1 MVYNTLPT
9 GDDQEKME
17 KAVRELLN
25 NNLDFILPDEL
36 EYAVG
41 LPRDERGEY
50 LFDRLYTNT
59 SSGWR
64 DAGVF

>member
-1 MVYNTLPT
+1 M
-9 GDDQEKME
+9 
-17 KAVRELLN
+17 RELLDN
-25 NNLDFILPDEL
+25 NSDFILPEQL

-41 LPRDERGEY
+41 LPRKERGEY